1 MEILRPILADPYG
14 VGVSDAESSRAWSAR
29 RLPLID
35 IEEGDRLSTVYRLQN
50 VPLRASGIASIVRL
64 SARLRNNRL
73 RFTLESER
81 LEKTLSQRQE
91 SHLATHSRSEV
102 EGLLLLDLETL
113 RRGADFEIDFR
124 DRLVQELLEASV
136 LRESEKMRRDSG

>member
-1 MEILRPILADPYG
+1 M
-14 VGVSDAESSRAWSAR
+14 
-29 RLPLID
+29 PLVD

-50 VPLRASGIASIVRL
+50 VPLRASGIAAIVRL

-81 LEKTLSQRQE
+81 LEETLSQRQE

-102 EGLLLLDLETL
+102 EGLLLLDFETL
-113 RRGADFEIDFR
+113 RRGADFEVDFR
-124 DRLVQELLEASV
+124 DRLVQKLLEASV
-136 LRESEKMRRDSG
+136 LRESEKMSRNSC

>member
-14 VGVSDAESSRAWSAR
+14 VRVSDSESSRAWSPWS
-29 RLPLID
+29 LPLVD
-35 IEEGDRLSTVYRLQN
+35 IEEGDRLSTVYRFQE
-50 VPLRASGIASIVRL
+50 VAFRASGIASIVRL

-113 RRGADFEIDFR
+113 RRGADFEVDFR